1 MSLADAAY
9 PNASSP
15 FLQHSSIGPMSGS
28 AASSAASSSLSSS
41 DAANAASV
49 PLTLAMMS
57 AAEATAGGGGRSGI
71 ASSAQVPIF
80 GTQQTLSGT
89 MGGAERS
96 AKVSRCFGNTTLCMP
111 QTLLCFKV
119 RFCT

>member
-1 MSLADAAY
+1 MSLADATHPHAG
-9 PNASSP
+9 SP
-15 FLQHSSIGPMSGS
+15 FLQHPTNNSNHNNVGGGGS

-49 PLTLAMMS
+49 PLTLAMS
-57 AAEATAGGGGRSGI
+57 AAGTGGGVG
-71 ASSAQVPIF
+71 ASAQVPIY

-119 RFCT
+119 RLCT